1 MRKLSGGDLSVIL
14 VVTARDKPEDLQ
26 EVLEAGADDYLFKP
40 VFPKLLNMRLAIAEQ
55 RVRDR
60 TDIQDLRRLL
70 DAKAR
75 FHDLV
80 GRSKAMNVVYEQIR
94 ELGRVDTTV
103 LIEGQTGS
111 GKELVARALHASS
124 QRKSGPFI
132 PVNCAGLTDS
142 LLGSQLFGHKRGAF
156 TGAIADSQGFF
167 EAANGGTLLLDEIGD
182 VPLNVQTNLLRVLE
196 AREITRI
203 GESRP
208 RKIDVRVLAA
218 TNRDLG
224 KEVEAGNFRADL
236 LYRIRVAR
244 VQIPALRDRR
254 GDIPLLVEAFLGES
268 RVTTGKSVDEV
279 SHETMRILLEHPWPG
294 NVRELKNAIE
304 YAVIRCSG
312 SVIHPGDL
320 PPEIVDPADLPFQ
333 TDDSSILQFPSGGTH
348 PDEKERFLAA
358 LERANGNRTVAATLL
373 GISRATLYR
382 RLAKLGINSE
392 K

>member
-1 MRKLSGGDLSVIL
+1 
-14 VVTARDKPEDLQ
+14 
-26 EVLEAGADDYLFKP
+26 
-40 VFPKLLNMRLAIAEQ
+40 
-55 RVRDR
+55 
-60 TDIQDLRRLL
+60 
-70 DAKAR
+70 
-75 FHDLV
+75 
-80 GRSKAMNVVYEQIR
+80 MNVVYEQIR